1 MYLCAMGI
9 DFASL
14 YEFCI
19 GFSSRLDS
27 VVGFLFGFFSF
38 YYYFTEQYD
47 YYLDKKSS
55 TTIPGADP
63 RGRGHPA
70 RAPSKIGK
78 KYVFIG

>member
-1 MYLCAMGI
+1 MGI

-38 YYYFTEQYD
+38 YYNFTEQYD
-47 YYLDKKSS
+47 YYLDKKSP

-63 RGRGHPA
+63 RGKIMIFHTKHPKNFRVSLRSA
-70 RAPSKIGK
+70 Q
-78 KYVFIG
+78 FF

>member
-1 MYLCAMGI
+1 
-9 DFASL
+9 
-14 YEFCI
+14 
-19 GFSSRLDS
+19 

-38 YYYFTEQYD
+38 YYNFTEQYD

-70 RAPSKIGK
+70 RALSKIGK
-78 KYVFIG
+78 KYVFFA

>member
-1 MYLCAMGI
+1 MGI

-38 YYYFTEQYD
+38 YYNFTEQYD
-47 YYLDKKSS
+47 YYLDKKSP

-63 RGRGHPA
+63 RGGGGGGTR
-70 RAPSKIGK
+70 RAPPLKLEK
-78 KYVFIG
+78 NMFFFA